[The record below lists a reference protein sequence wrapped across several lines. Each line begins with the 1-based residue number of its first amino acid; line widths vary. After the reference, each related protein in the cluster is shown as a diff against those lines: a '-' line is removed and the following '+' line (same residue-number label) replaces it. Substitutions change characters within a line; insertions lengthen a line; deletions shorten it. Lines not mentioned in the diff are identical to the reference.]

1 MKTSN
6 MEERL
11 ALLGA
16 LVVLIGV
23 SMAAEDALADDA
35 ADLTT
40 TAIDI
45 HEAAQDTLETARA
58 ANTEAA
64 IQAARSLALENWID
78 LDIRLEDHTSTTVAG
93 RE

>member
-1 MKTSN
+1 MKISN

-16 LVVLIGV
+16 LVVLFGV

-35 ADLTT
+35 ADVTT
-40 TAIDI
+40 TAMAI
-45 HEAAQDTLETARA
+45 HEAAKETLETARA

-64 IQAARSLALENWID
+64 RHAAQSLALANWID
-78 LDIRLEDHTSTTVAG
+78 LDIRLEDHTSTMIAS
-93 RE
+93 RR